1 MLMTTTMAMTMTTK
15 RRHPNILIAGLGN
28 LLLQDDGV
36 GVHAVHALPK
46 TPPPGAQVVD
56 IGTGVLQGLHL
67 YEWADTVRVLDPLP
81 AGGQPGTLYAG
92 RDDDVADPGI
102 EASLHELGL
111 MAALK
116 FIKPEKR
123 PEVYVLGVEPKTIDY
138 GLELTPPVQV
148 ALPRFLQLI
157 RETVDRWRIGK

>member
-1 MLMTTTMAMTMTTK
+1 MAMTMTTK

-36 GVHAVHALPK
+36 GVHAVHALYK
-46 TPPPGAQVVD
+46 APPSGAQVVE
-56 IGTGVLQGLHL
+56 IGTWVLQGLHL
-67 YEWADTVRVLDPLP
+67 YEWADKVLVLDAMQ
-81 AGGQPGTLYAG
+81 AGGQPGTLYAC

-138 GLELTPPVQV
+138 GLELTPPVQA

-157 RETVDRWRIGK
+157 RETVERWRIGN